1 MHEVHPSHGYSAT
14 GGTTNVTLIALNG
27 NGCHD
32 TVTLELN
39 FLVIPENGTVLLF
52 MPNTFT
58 TDGNE
63 YNQYFFPVFNESLD
77 ITAYEMKV
85 YNRWGEVIF
94 NSKDTQIVWDG
105 SFKNFELQSGTYTWV
120 VQFRDKHTFKRYKH
134 EGHVNL
140 LR

>member
-1 MHEVHPSHGYSAT
+1 
-14 GGTTNVTLIALNG
+14 LIALNG

-39 FLVIPENGTVLLF
+39 LLVIPENGTVLLF

-63 YNQYFFPVFNESLD
+63 YNQYFFPVFNESVD

-94 NSKDTQIVWDG
+94 NSKDTQIV
-105 SFKNFELQSGTYTWV
+105 
-120 VQFRDKHTFKRYKH
+120 
-134 EGHVNL
+134 
-140 LR
+140 